1 MPFLLVIRV
10 PFASCL
16 VRVEALLETL
26 TNESLTN
33 SLLVSSILLAYP
45 ITSTFTAFSFHDFVH
60 KPQPLH
66 LLLSSRHLL
75 PYVQHSL
82 AVTQSAAF
90 AFCIH
95 LVNYNHKAY
104 ISTKKVQF
112 FLSYV
117 FSFFILKLLM
127 CKYRCFK

>member
-1 MPFLLVIRV
+1 MPLLLVIRV

-33 SLLVSSILLAYP
+33 SILVSYILLAYP

-82 AVTQSAAF
+82 AVTQSAVF

-104 ISTKKVQF
+104 ISTNISAIFLKLCFF
-112 FLSYV
+112 FLHP
-117 FSFFILKLLM
+117 
-127 CKYRCFK
+127 